1 MHGRQRSTGSDA
13 RWLLRAGYAR
23 SSKVYRKRRTVASK
37 SWRRAVVKGL
47 PGSDARSLQRAGD
60 AEVERGLPEVTRGRE
75 RVSSAMSQLT
85 GIDDLGT
92 DFTMSVTFFLL
103 LMALN

>member
-1 MHGRQRSTGSDA
+1 MVVKGLPEATHGRFKELATRGRQRST
-13 RWLLRAGYAR
+13 
-23 SSKVYRKRRTVASK
+23 RKRRAVASK

-75 RVSSAMSQLT
+75 RVSSAMSSNSLR
-85 GIDDLGT
+85 
-92 DFTMSVTFFLL
+92 
-103 LMALN
+103 N